1 MTSDRDAM
9 LVAACLR
16 GDRSAFDELVNR
28 YQHVLYHAA
37 YSITGSVDDAMDVTQ
52 SAFLNAYEKLHT
64 FDPAG
69 RFFSWLYRIAVN
81 QALNLVRR
89 RRPAVDLDE
98 CLPGTERDPEQAADE
113 AEVNRRLHHALMALE
128 PEQRALV
135 TLKHLEGLSY
145 REIGAL
151 LEVSEQTV
159 KSRLFSARRRLR
171 SILAAEGVTP

>member
-1 MTSDRDAM
+1 M

-28 YQHVLYHAA
+28 YHGVLFHAT
-37 YSITGSVDDAMDVTQ
+37 YSITGSTEDAMDATQ
-52 SAFLNAYEKLHT
+52 SAFLNAFEKLHT

-69 RFFSWLYRIAVN
+69 RFFSWVYRIAVN

-89 RRPAVDLDE
+89 RRPVADLDPA
-98 CLPGTERDPEQAADE
+98 LPGAGPDPERAADG
-113 AEVNRRLHHALMALE
+113 AEVNRRLNHALMELE

-135 TLKHLEGLSY
+135 ILKHLEGLSY

-171 SILAAEGVTP
+171 SILAAEGVAP